1 LQNIGKKSTKTVAL
15 DAGLHRELKM
25 LAVQEDVDLS
35 ELLEKAVREFLNKLG
50 GGKRNTGN

>member
-1 LQNIGKKSTKTVAL
+1 
-15 DAGLHRELKM
+15 M